1 MGKGYPAWILYLRRK
16 SLDFFN
22 SHSVPRW
29 MVFVLDAF
37 SVFIIFVIAYLL
49 RFNFNIPDERLDYI
63 LYQGLIAVCLYSLF
77 SLVFRSYSGLI
88 RHATLT
94 DLSLVFL
101 VTTCSTVALLIFSFC
116 GRLFNWSEVLTIPLS
131 IILIHFAAIT
141 VFMSFGRVFIKL
153 IFRFVSDTSINKR
166 RVLIYGAGELGFT
179 VKRVILSNP
188 NYGLHVTGFIDNDK
202 NYQGKKINGIPV
214 YGISA
219 LSTEFLSEKRVE
231 CLILAKKDIKVS
243 EKSLIIRSA
252 IKLGIEVLDTPEV
265 DKWLNGQLH
274 TNHFERIKLEDLL
287 GREPIKLDMGMIR
300 MGLVNK
306 TIMIT
311 GAAGSIGSEIVRQLT
326 RFNMKRVILVD
337 QAETPLFFLQNELRE
352 KFINLQFHVL
362 PADVTN
368 LAKMDLIFQEYRP
381 DVIFHAA
388 AYKHVSLME
397 ENPHEAIRVNVGGTK
412 VVTELAMKY
421 NVGKFVMISTD
432 KSVNP
437 TSVMGAS
444 KRLCEKVVQSKAQ
457 KKGNKTQFIITRFG
471 NVLGSNGSVIP
482 LFTRQI
488 ERGGPVTVTHP
499 DIYRYFMTIPEA
511 CQLVLEAGFMG
522 IGGEIFVFD
531 MGQPVKIVEL
541 ANAMIQLSGLI
552 PGKDIQIVFTGLR
565 PGEKLYEELLTDKE
579 TTLPTYHPKIKK
591 AQVEDI
597 DGQAVLTEIHGLL
610 NKLYTFSQNEVVTI
624 MKGLIPEYKTTN
636 GKFNISEEES
646 VEDIGVLRSLSE
658 GEDLRADGSEL

>member
-1 MGKGYPAWILYLRRK
+1 MKKGYPTWILYVRRK

-22 SHSVPRW
+22 KYSVPRW
-29 MVFVLDAF
+29 MVFILDAL
-37 SVFIIFVIAYLL
+37 SVFLVFLIAYLL

-63 LYQGLIAVCLYSLF
+63 LYQGLIAVFIYSLF
-77 SLVFRSYSGLI
+77 SFVFHSYSGLI

-94 DLSLVFL
+94 DISLVFL
-101 VTTCSTVALLIFSFC
+101 VTTCSTSSLLIFSFC
-116 GRLFNWSEVLTIPLS
+116 GRLFNWSEILTIPYS
-131 IILIHFAAIT
+131 IILIHYATIT
-141 VFMSFGRVFIKL
+141 VFLFFGRVFIKL
-153 IFRFVSDTSINKR
+153 IFRFVSDTTVNKR
-166 RVLIYGAGELGFT
+166 RVLVYGAGELGFT

-202 NYQGKKINGIPV
+202 NYLGKKINGIPV

-219 LSTEFLSEKRVE
+219 LSTEFLSDNRVE

-287 GREPIKLDMGMIR
+287 GREPIKLDLGMIR
-300 MGLVNK
+300 MGLTNK

-337 QAETPLFFLQNELRE
+337 QAETPLFYLQNELKE

-368 LAKMDLIFQEYRP
+368 AAKMDLIFREYRP

-412 VVTELAMKY
+412 ILTNLAVKY

-444 KRLCEKVVQSKAQ
+444 KRLCEQVVQSKAQ

-482 LFTRQI
+482 LFTHQI
-488 ERGGPVTVTHP
+488 EKGGPVTVTHP

-522 IGGEIFVFD
+522 NGGEIFVFD
-531 MGQPVKIVEL
+531 MGQPVKIAEL

-552 PGKDIQIVFTGLR
+552 PGKDIQIVYTGLR

-591 AQVEDI
+591 AQVEAI
-597 DGQAVLTEIHGLL
+597 DGQTMLTSINELID
-610 NKLYTFSQNEVVTI
+610 KLYTLTQAEVVTI
-624 MKGLIPEYKTTN
+624 MKDLIPEYRSSN
-636 GKFNISEEES
+636 GKYNKTEEGSFEHNGSSE
-646 VEDIGVLRSLSE
+646 
-658 GEDLRADGSEL
+658 A

>member
-1 MGKGYPAWILYLRRK
+1 MKKRYPTWILYLRRK
-16 SLDFFN
+16 SLNFFN

-29 MVFVLDAF
+29 MVFVLDAI
-37 SVFIIFVIAYLL
+37 SVFIVFLFAYLL

-63 LYQGLIAVCLYSLF
+63 LYQGLITVCFYSIF
-77 SLVFRSYSGLI
+77 SLVFRSYSGLL

-94 DLSLVFL
+94 DISLVFL
-101 VTTCSTVALLIFSFC
+101 VTTCATASLLIVSFC
-116 GRLFNWSEVLTIPLS
+116 SSLFNWSEILS
-131 IILIHFAAIT
+131 IPNSIIVIHFAAIT

-153 IFRFVSDTSINKR
+153 IFRFVSDTSANKR

-188 NYGLHVTGFIDNDK
+188 NYGLSVTGFIDNDK

-219 LSTEFLSEKRVE
+219 LSPEFLSDNKVE

-243 EKSLIIRSA
+243 EKSLLIRSA

-287 GREPIKLDMGMIR
+287 GREPIKLDLGMIR
-300 MGLVNK
+300 MGLTNK

-337 QAETPLFFLQNELRE
+337 QAETPLFFLQNELKE

-368 LAKMDLIFQEYRP
+368 MAKMDLIFQEYRP

-397 ENPHEAIRVNVGGTK
+397 ENPHEAIRVNVGGTR
-412 VVTELAMKY
+412 VMTELAMKY

-444 KRLCEKVVQSKAQ
+444 KRLCEQVVQSKAQ

-482 LFTRQI
+482 LFTHQI
-488 ERGGPVTVTHP
+488 EKGGPVTVTHP
-499 DIYRYFMTIPEA
+499 DIFRYFMTIPEA

-522 IGGEIFVFD
+522 NGGEIFVFD
-531 MGQPVKIVEL
+531 MGEPVKIAEL

-591 AQVEDI
+591 AQVEGI
-597 DGQAVLTEIHGLL
+597 EGQAVLAEINGLL
-610 NKLYTFSQNEVVTI
+610 NKLYTLSQNEVVSI

-636 GKFNISEEES
+636 GKFNKQEEES
-646 VEDIGVLRSLSE
+646 VENNGASE
-658 GEDLRADGSEL
+658 A

>member
-1 MGKGYPAWILYLRRK
+1 
-16 SLDFFN
+16 
-22 SHSVPRW
+22 
-29 MVFVLDAF
+29 MVFIMDAL
-37 SVFIIFVIAYLL
+37 SVFIIFLIAYLL
-49 RFNFNIPDERLDYI
+49 RFNFSIPDERLDYI
-63 LYQGLIAVCLYSLF
+63 FYQGFIAVCFYSIF

-94 DLSLVFL
+94 DISLVFL
-101 VTTCSTVALLIFSFC
+101 VTTCSTASLLIFSFC
-116 GRLFNWSEVLTIPLS
+116 GRLFNWSEPLTIPYS
-131 IILIHFAAIT
+131 IILIHYATIT
-141 VFMSFGRVFIKL
+141 VFLFFGRVFIKL
-153 IFRFVSDTSINKR
+153 IFRFVSDTSVNKR

-188 NYGLHVTGFIDNDK
+188 NYGLYVTGFIDNDK
-202 NYQGKKINGIPV
+202 NYLGKKINGIPV

-219 LSTEFLSEKRVE
+219 LSTEFLSDNRVE

-287 GREPIKLDMGMIR
+287 GREPIKLDLGMIR
-300 MGLVNK
+300 MGLTNR

-337 QAETPLFFLQNELRE
+337 QAETPLFYLQNELRE
-352 KFINLQFHVL
+352 KFYNLQFHVL

-412 VVTELAMKY
+412 VVTELALKY
-421 NVGKFVMISTD
+421 KVGKFVMISTD

-457 KKGNKTQFIITRFG
+457 TKGSKTQFIITRFG

-482 LFTRQI
+482 LFTHQI
-488 ERGGPVTVTHP
+488 EKGGPVTVTHP

-522 IGGEIFVFD
+522 NGGEIFVFD
-531 MGQPVKIVEL
+531 MGQPVKIAEL

-552 PGKDIQIVFTGLR
+552 PGKDIQIVYTGLR

-591 AQVEDI
+591 ALVEDVDAKTTLIKI
-597 DGQAVLTEIHGLL
+597 DDLL
-610 NKLYTFSQNEVVTI
+610 NGLYGFSKEDVVTN
-624 MKGLIPEYKTTN
+624 MKDLIPEYNSSN
-636 GKFNISEEES
+636 GKVIKTEEES
-646 VEDIGVLRSLSE
+646 AEDNGFSE
-658 GEDLRADGSEL
+658 A

>member
-1 MGKGYPAWILYLRRK
+1 MKKGYPTWILYVRRK

-22 SHSVPRW
+22 KYSVPRW
-29 MVFVLDAF
+29 MVFIFDAI
-37 SVFIIFVIAYLL
+37 SVFFVFLIAYLL
-49 RFNFNIPDERLDYI
+49 RFNFDIPDERLDYI
-63 LYQGLIAVCLYSLF
+63 LYQGLIAVCFYSIF
-77 SLVFRSYSGLI
+77 SLVFHSYSGLI

-94 DLSLVFL
+94 DISLVFL
-101 VTTCSTVALLIFSFC
+101 VTTCSTASLLLFSFC
-116 GRLFNWSEVLTIPLS
+116 GRLFNWSEALTIPYS
-131 IILIHFAAIT
+131 IILIHYATIT
-141 VFMSFGRVFIKL
+141 VFLFFGRVFIKL
-153 IFRFVSDTSINKR
+153 IFRFVSDTSVNKR

-219 LSTEFLSEKRVE
+219 LSTEFLSEKKVE

-287 GREPIKLDMGMIR
+287 GREPIKLDLGMIR
-300 MGLVNK
+300 MGLTNK

-412 VVTELAMKY
+412 VMTELAMKY

-444 KRLCEKVVQSKAQ
+444 KRLCEQVVQSKAQ

-482 LFTRQI
+482 LFTNQI
-488 ERGGPVTVTHP
+488 EKGGPVTVTHP

-522 IGGEIFVFD
+522 NGGEIFVFD
-531 MGQPVKIVEL
+531 MGEPVKIAEL

-552 PGKDIQIVFTGLR
+552 PGKDIQIVYTGLR

-591 AQVEDI
+591 AQVENI
-597 DGQAVLTEIHGLL
+597 DGLAVLAKIDELLYGLY
-610 NKLYTFSQNEVVTI
+610 KYSKEDVVRKV
-624 MKGLIPEYKTTN
+624 KGLVPEYRYNN
-636 GKFNISEEES
+636 GSYQEKNAEHSA
-646 VEDIGVLRSLSE
+646 E
-658 GEDLRADGSEL
+658 GWQQKDRE

>member
-1 MGKGYPAWILYLRRK
+1 M
-16 SLDFFN
+16 DTFN
-22 SHSVPRW
+22 RYSVPRW
-29 MVFVLDAF
+29 MVFILDAF
-37 SVFIIFVIAYLL
+37 SVFIVFVIAYLL
-49 RFNFNIPDERLDYI
+49 RFNFNIPDLRHEYV
-63 LYQGLIAVCLYSLF
+63 LYQGIIAIFIYSIF

-94 DLSLVFL
+94 DISLVFL
-101 VTTCSTVALLIFSFC
+101 VTTCSAALLLIISLS
-116 GRLFNWSEVLTIPLS
+116 GRLLNWSELLTIPYS
-131 IILIHFAAIT
+131 IILIHYATIT
-141 VFMSFGRVFIKL
+141 VFLFFGRVVIKL
-153 IFRFVSDTSINKR
+153 IFRFVSDTSVNKR

-219 LSTEFLSEKRVE
+219 LSTEFLSDNRVE

-287 GREPIKLDMGMIR
+287 GRDPIKLDLGMIR
-300 MGLVNK
+300 MGLTNR

-337 QAETPLFFLQNELRE
+337 QAETPLFYIQNELRE

-368 LAKMDLIFQEYRP
+368 FAKMDLIFQEYRP

-412 VVTELAMKY
+412 VLTDLALKY
-421 NVGKFVMISTD
+421 KVGKFVMISTD

-457 KKGNKTQFIITRFG
+457 TKGSKTQFIITRFG

-482 LFTRQI
+482 LFTHQI
-488 ERGGPVTVTHP
+488 EKGGPVTVTHP

-522 IGGEIFVFD
+522 NGGEIFVFD

-552 PGKDIQIVFTGLR
+552 PGKDIQIVYTGLR
-565 PGEKLYEELLTDKE
+565 PGEKLFEELLTDKE

-591 AQVEDI
+591 ALVEDI
-597 DGQAVLTEIHGLL
+597 NGKAVLASINELVDR
-610 NKLYTFSQNEVVTI
+610 LYTLTQDEVVTR
-624 MKGLIPEYKTTN
+624 MKDLIPEYNSSN
-636 GKFNISEEES
+636 GKYYKEES
-646 VEDIGVLRSLSE
+646 AENNGSSE
-658 GEDLRADGSEL
+658 A

>member
-1 MGKGYPAWILYLRRK
+1 
-16 SLDFFN
+16 
-22 SHSVPRW
+22 
-29 MVFVLDAF
+29 MVFILDAF
-37 SVFIIFVIAYLL
+37 SVFIIFLIAYLL
-49 RFNFNIPDERLDYI
+49 RFNFSIPDERLDYI
-63 LYQGLIAVCLYSLF
+63 FYQGFIAVCFYSIF
-77 SLVFRSYSGLI
+77 SLLFRSYSGLI

-94 DLSLVFL
+94 DISLVFL
-101 VTTCSTVALLIFSFC
+101 VTTCSTASLLIFSFC
-116 GRLFNWSEVLTIPLS
+116 GRLFNWSELLTIPYS
-131 IILIHFAAIT
+131 IILIHYATIT
-141 VFMSFGRVFIKL
+141 VFLFFGRVFIKL
-153 IFRFVSDTSINKR
+153 IFRFVSDTSVNKR

-202 NYQGKKINGIPV
+202 NYLGKKINGIPV

-219 LSTEFLSEKRVE
+219 LSTEFLSDNRVE

-287 GREPIKLDMGMIR
+287 GREPIKLDLGMIR
-300 MGLVNK
+300 MGLTNR

-337 QAETPLFFLQNELRE
+337 QAETPLFYLQNELRE
-352 KFINLQFHVL
+352 KFYNLQFHVL

-412 VVTELAMKY
+412 VVTELALKY
-421 NVGKFVMISTD
+421 KVGKFVMISTD

-457 KKGNKTQFIITRFG
+457 TKGSKTQFIITRFG

-482 LFTRQI
+482 LFTHQI
-488 ERGGPVTVTHP
+488 EKGGPVTVTHP
-499 DIYRYFMTIPEA
+499 EIYRYFMTIPEA

-522 IGGEIFVFD
+522 NGGEIFVFD
-531 MGQPVKIVEL
+531 MGQPVKIAEL

-552 PGKDIQIVFTGLR
+552 PGKDIQIVYTGLR

-591 AQVEDI
+591 ALVEDVDAKTTLLKI
-597 DGQAVLTEIHGLL
+597 NELL
-610 NKLYTFSQNEVVTI
+610 NGLYTFSKEDVVRS
-624 MKGLIPEYKTTN
+624 MKDLIPEYNSSN
-636 GKFNISEEES
+636 GKFIRTEEES
-646 VEDIGVLRSLSE
+646 AEYNGSSE
-658 GEDLRADGSEL
+658 A